1 MTEIE
6 QLNIESEAVS
16 GKAPFFAF
24 EGVGGSGKSH
34 IIKSLE
40 LEMAR
45 AGFITANYK
54 ISGIGTGGRNEAL
67 RRIKEYQT
75 DLISTGRASEKQVQD
90 VQKDRIFMLG
100 MKYQMRKMM
109 TETRDRADLQAI
121 LLDRTPLMP
130 WVYSIST
137 NTNNPFLNDI
147 LGKGIE
153 YSRQL
158 HIDTQY
164 LFDVGPETA
173 YARMIARMCTNTPD
187 PKDVIAK
194 VCKQINAPS
203 GSSKIIQDKTLQLL
217 AENHNIIPKSAE
229 NYCFISFE
237 TLANER
243 KYFLQAG
250 NIMSKECGTRLVVV
264 NAELH
269 PEEITYTISRDIGS
283 RVAQK
288 I

>member
-1 MTEIE
+1 MDERE
-6 QLNIESEAVS
+6 KLNIELEITN

-40 LEMAR
+40 LEMAQ

-54 ISGIGTGGRNEAL
+54 ISGMGAGERNETL
-67 RRIKEYQT
+67 RRIKEHQT
-75 DLISTGRASEKQVQD
+75 DLISTGRASEKQIQD

-100 MKYQMRKMM
+100 MKYQMRKMV
-109 TETRDRADLQAI
+109 TEIRDRSDLQLI

-137 NTNNPFLNDI
+137 NANNPFLNDI

-164 LFDVGPETA
+164 LFDVSPETA

-187 PKDVIAK
+187 AKEVIAK

-203 GSSKIIQDKTLQLL
+203 DSSEIIRNKTLQLL

-237 TLANER
+237 TLASER

-250 NIMSKECGTRLVVV
+250 NIISKECGTRLMVI

-269 PEEITYTISRDIGS
+269 PEEITYTISRDIES
-283 RVAQK
+283 RIAQK